1 MPKSSKVSSLERR
14 LKNRLKLATSFLFY
28 VTLYRKGRIM
38 PNQKQF
44 LSFFYNDYR
53 IRVVV
58 DSNNELLFC
67 LIDICNALK
76 WYQNSVKSVANKIK
90 AEFQISTLPTY
101 RFKTLSGVRRS
112 IMIRKNWLEFI
123 LTCIRETYKAKE
135 FTQWLDAEVLPNIKN
150 CNLEN
155 LEQNSQLQAIPQP
168 PKTYGEALLEAGRLA
183 LENERLLTQA
193 KENQLKIEVFD
204 ELISI
209 YNDFTER
216 VNKTLE
222 KLVENGSIYQKR

>member
-1 MPKSSKVSSLERR
+1 
-14 LKNRLKLATSFLFY
+14 
-28 VTLYRKGRIM
+28 M

-112 IMIRKNWLEFI
+112 IMITKNWLEFI

-150 CNLEN
+150 YNLEN
-155 LEQNSQLQAIPQP
+155 LEQNSQLQALPQVLP
-168 PKTYGEALLEAGRLA
+168 QQPKSYGEALIEAGRLA

-204 ELISI
+204 EFINI
-209 YNDFTER
+209 IDDFMER

-222 KLVENGSIYQKR
+222 KLVENGNIYQKR

>member
-1 MPKSSKVSSLERR
+1 
-14 LKNRLKLATSFLFY
+14 
-28 VTLYRKGRIM
+28 M

-44 LSFFYNDYR
+44 LSFFYNDCR

-58 DSNNELLFC
+58 DSNHELLFC

-112 IMIRKNWLEFI
+112 IMITKNWLEFI
-123 LTCIRETYKAKE
+123 LTCIRETYKSKD
-135 FTQWLDAEVLPNIKN
+135 FLKWLDTEVLPNIKN
-150 CNLEN
+150 CNLE
-155 LEQNSQLQAIPQP
+155 QNSQLQVLPQT
-168 PKTYGEALLEAGRLA
+168 PKSYGEALLEAGRLA

-222 KLVENGSIYQKR
+222 KLIENGNIYQKR

>member
-1 MPKSSKVSSLERR
+1 
-14 LKNRLKLATSFLFY
+14 
-28 VTLYRKGRIM
+28 M

-112 IMIRKNWLEFI
+112 IMITKKWVDFI

-135 FTQWLDAEVLPNIKN
+135 FTQWLDTEVLPNIKN

-155 LEQNSQLQAIPQP
+155 LEQNSQLKALPQVLPQP

-204 ELISI
+204 EFINI
-209 YNDFTER
+209 IDDFMER

-222 KLVENGSIYQKR
+222 KLVENGNIYQKGNK

>member
-1 MPKSSKVSSLERR
+1 
-14 LKNRLKLATSFLFY
+14 
-28 VTLYRKGRIM
+28 M

-44 LSFFYNDYR
+44 LSFFYNDCR

-112 IMIRKNWLEFI
+112 IMITKNWLEFI

-135 FTQWLDAEVLPNIKN
+135 FMLWLDTEVLPNIKN
-150 CNLEN
+150 CNLE
-155 LEQNSQLQAIPQP
+155 QNSQPQAIPQP
-168 PKTYGEALLEAGRLA
+168 PKSYGEALLEAGRLA

-209 YNDFTER
+209 YRDFIER

-222 KLVENGSIYQKR
+222 KLVENGNIYQKR

>member
-1 MPKSSKVSSLERR
+1 
-14 LKNRLKLATSFLFY
+14 
-28 VTLYRKGRIM
+28 M

-112 IMIRKNWLEFI
+112 IMITKNWLEFI

-150 CNLEN
+150 CNLE
-155 LEQNSQLQAIPQP
+155 QNSQLQALPQVLPQP

-209 YNDFTER
+209 YRDFIER

-222 KLVENGSIYQKR
+222 KRGVNEIYYKY

>member
-1 MPKSSKVSSLERR
+1 
-14 LKNRLKLATSFLFY
+14 
-28 VTLYRKGRIM
+28 M

-112 IMIRKNWLEFI
+112 IMITKNWLEFI

-155 LEQNSQLQAIPQP
+155 LEQNSQLKALPQVLPQP

-204 ELISI
+204 ELMSI
-209 YNDFTER
+209 IDDFIER
-216 VNKTLE
+216 VDKMLKKVE
-222 KLVENGSIYQKR
+222 KGE

>member
-1 MPKSSKVSSLERR
+1 
-14 LKNRLKLATSFLFY
+14 
-28 VTLYRKGRIM
+28 M

-135 FTQWLDAEVLPNIKN
+135 FLKWLDTEVLPNIKN

-155 LEQNSQLQAIPQP
+155 LEQNSQLKALPQVLPQP

-193 KENQLKIEVFD
+193 QENQLKIEAFD
-204 ELISI
+204 ELMSI
-209 YNDFTER
+209 IDDFIER

-222 KLVENGSIYQKR
+222 KLVENGNIYQKR

>member
-1 MPKSSKVSSLERR
+1 
-14 LKNRLKLATSFLFY
+14 
-28 VTLYRKGRIM
+28 M

-67 LIDICNALK
+67 LIDICNALH
-76 WYQNSVKSVANKIK
+76 WYQNSVKMVSNKIK

-112 IMIRKNWLEFI
+112 IMITKNWLEFI

-135 FTQWLDAEVLPNIKN
+135 FMSWLDAEVLPNIKN
-150 CNLEN
+150 YN
-155 LEQNSQLQAIPQP
+155 LEQNSQLQALPQT

>member
-1 MPKSSKVSSLERR
+1 MS
-14 LKNRLKLATSFLFY
+14 
-28 VTLYRKGRIM
+28 
-38 PNQKQF
+38 NQKQF
-44 LSFFYNDYR
+44 LSFFYNDCR

-112 IMIRKNWLEFI
+112 IMITKNWLEFI

-135 FTQWLDAEVLPNIKN
+135 FMQWLDTEVLPNIKN
-150 CNLEN
+150 CNLE
-155 LEQNSQLQAIPQP
+155 QNSQPQVIPQP

-193 KENQLKIEVFD
+193 KENQPKIEAFN
-204 ELISI
+204 ELMSI
-209 YNDFTER
+209 IDDFIER

-222 KLVENGSIYQKR
+222 KLEHS

>member
-1 MPKSSKVSSLERR
+1 
-14 LKNRLKLATSFLFY
+14 
-28 VTLYRKGRIM
+28 M

-67 LIDICNALK
+67 LIDICNALH
-76 WYQNSVKSVANKIK
+76 WYQNSVKMVSNKIK

-112 IMIRKNWLEFI
+112 IMITKNWLEFI

-150 CNLEN
+150 YN
-155 LEQNSQLQAIPQP
+155 LEQNSQLQALPQT

>member
-1 MPKSSKVSSLERR
+1 
-14 LKNRLKLATSFLFY
+14 
-28 VTLYRKGRIM
+28 M

-112 IMIRKNWLEFI
+112 IMITKKWVDFI

-135 FTQWLDAEVLPNIKN
+135 FTQWLDTEVLPNIKN

-155 LEQNSQLQAIPQP
+155 LEQNSQLKALPQVLPQP

-193 KENQLKIEVFD
+193 KENQPKIEAFD
-204 ELISI
+204 ELLSI
-209 YNDFTER
+209 IDDFMER

-222 KLVENGSIYQKR
+222 KLIENRSIYQKGNK

>member
-1 MPKSSKVSSLERR
+1 
-14 LKNRLKLATSFLFY
+14 
-28 VTLYRKGRIM
+28 M

-112 IMIRKNWLEFI
+112 IMITKNWLEFI

-135 FTQWLDAEVLPNIKN
+135 FMFWLDTEVLPNVKN
-150 CNLEN
+150 CN
-155 LEQNSQLQAIPQP
+155 LEQNSQLQALPQAIPQT
-168 PKTYGEALLEAGRLA
+168 PKSYGEALLEAGRLA

-204 ELISI
+204 EFINI
-209 YNDFTER
+209 IDDFMER

>member
-1 MPKSSKVSSLERR
+1 
-14 LKNRLKLATSFLFY
+14 
-28 VTLYRKGRIM
+28 M

-90 AEFQISTLPTY
+90 AEFQISTLPTH
-101 RFKTLSGVRRS
+101 RFKTSSGVRRS
-112 IMIRKNWLEFI
+112 IMITKNWLEFI

-135 FTQWLDAEVLPNIKN
+135 FMSWLDTEVLPNIKN

-155 LEQNSQLQAIPQP
+155 LEQNNATALAEIQAIQEEITRLEQELTNLNNANPEYNANLQELERLIA
-168 PKTYGEALLEAGRLA
+168 KSKEAG
-183 LENERLLTQA
+183 
-193 KENQLKIEVFD
+193 IEIKTVIGDAAYSEKGNIQFA
-204 ELISI
+204 
-209 YNDFTER
+209 
-216 VNKTLE
+216 NKNNI
-222 KLVENGSIYQKR
+222 KLNLS

>member
-1 MPKSSKVSSLERR
+1 
-14 LKNRLKLATSFLFY
+14 
-28 VTLYRKGRIM
+28 M

-123 LTCIRETYKAKE
+123 LTCIRESYKAKE
-135 FTQWLDAEVLPNIKN
+135 FTQWLDAEVLPNIS
-150 CNLEN
+150 N
-155 LEQNSQLQAIPQP
+155 LEQNSQLQVIPQT

-183 LENERLLTQA
+183 LENERLLTQV

-222 KLVENGSIYQKR
+222 KLIENGSIYQKGNK

>member
-1 MPKSSKVSSLERR
+1 
-14 LKNRLKLATSFLFY
+14 
-28 VTLYRKGRIM
+28 M

-101 RFKTLSGVRRS
+101 RFKTLSGVRSS
-112 IMIRKNWLEFI
+112 IMITKNWLEFI

-150 CNLEN
+150 CNLE
-155 LEQNSQLQAIPQP
+155 QNSQLQALPQVLP
-168 PKTYGEALLEAGRLA
+168 QTPKSYGEALLEAGRLA

-193 KENQLKIEVFD
+193 KENQLKIEAFN
-204 ELISI
+204 ELMSI
-209 YNDFTER
+209 IDDFMER

-222 KLVENGSIYQKR
+222 KLVENGNIYQKR

>member
-1 MPKSSKVSSLERR
+1 
-14 LKNRLKLATSFLFY
+14 
-28 VTLYRKGRIM
+28 M

-112 IMIRKNWLEFI
+112 IMIRKNWLDFI
-123 LTCIRETYKAKE
+123 LTCIRETYKTKE
-135 FTQWLDAEVLPNIKN
+135 FMLWLDTEVLPNVKN
-150 CNLEN
+150 YNLEN
-155 LEQNSQLQAIPQP
+155 LEQNSQLQVLPQT
-168 PKTYGEALLEAGRLA
+168 PKSYGEALLEAGKIA
-183 LENERLLTQA
+183 LKNEQLLTQV

-222 KLVENGSIYQKR
+222 KLIENGNICQKGNK

>member
-1 MPKSSKVSSLERR
+1 M
-14 LKNRLKLATSFLFY
+14 A
-28 VTLYRKGRIM
+28 
-38 PNQKQF
+38 NQKQV

-101 RFKTLSGVRRS
+101 RFKTLSGLRHS
-112 IMIRKNWLEFI
+112 IMITKNWLDFI
-123 LTCIRETYKAKE
+123 LACIRETYKAKE
-135 FTQWLDAEVLPNIKN
+135 FLKWLDTEVLPNIKN

-155 LEQNSQLQAIPQP
+155 LEQNSQLKALPQVLPQP
-168 PKTYGEALLEAGRLA
+168 PKTYGEALIEAGRLA

-204 ELISI
+204 ELMSI
-209 YNDFTER
+209 IDDFMER

-222 KLVENGSIYQKR
+222 KLVENGSIYQKGNK